1 MKHDS
6 KIALGL
12 IAVSV
17 LLLIPSVRS
26 PLLGLVSN
34 PVVAIL
40 FIGAAATILLRGYTL
55 VAIVMI
61 AAALY
66 LSRESMTLSQ
76 ISRPINFPKPEID
89 PLFGSDG
96 IDVQVANRVSKYEVP
111 EIPSEEQPQLLTYPP
126 TEETL
131 RSMTGA

>member
-34 PVVAIL
+34 PIVAIL
-40 FIGAAATILLRGYTL
+40 FIGAAATIFLRGYTL
-55 VAIVMI
+55 VAIVMF

-66 LSRESMTLSQ
+66 LTRESMTVSQ
-76 ISRPINFPKPEID
+76 TSKPVYFDKPE
-89 PLFGSDG
+89 SDYQDS
-96 IDVQVANRVSKYEVP
+96 IDVQIANHTVKLQVP
-111 EIPSEEQPQLLTYPP
+111 DISIPQQPQLLIYPP
-126 TEETL
+126 TDDTL

>member
-6 KIALGL
+6 QVALGL
-12 IAVSV
+12 IGLSL

-34 PVVAIL
+34 PVVAVL

-55 VAIVMI
+55 IAIVMI

-76 ISRPINFPKPEID
+76 ISRPIHFAKPEVD

-111 EIPSEEQPQLLTYPP
+111 EISFEQTQLLTYPP
-126 TEETL
+126 SDETL
-131 RSMTGA
+131 RSMSGA

>member
-6 KIALGL
+6 QVAIALIGL
-12 IAVSV
+12 SV

-66 LSRESMTLSQ
+66 LSRESMTVAKSSQ
-76 ISRPINFPKPEID
+76 PVYFAPTESEPQ
-89 PLFGSDG
+89 DG
-96 IDVQVANRVSKYEVP
+96 IDVQIANRTVKLQVP
-111 EIPSEEQPQLLTYPP
+111 EFPVEEQPQLLTYPP